1 MRPTRGPS
9 TQEKTRVSHSFFC
22 SASGRPEKKHHRRSV
37 RLRVTSKVTGL
48 FGNHRPF
55 SPCPG
60 PTAVF
65 CSFSRDSLMDSYF
78 LYAVFDR
85 ETFTRGSGCP
95 GSDHL
100 VAFPLDCSAASSLAL
115 GAAASYL
122 EGRSRRRSYTTKV
135 GRRVLCH
142 SSLRIRQSA
151 RERAGEPLR
160 ARPTIHAHGLT
171 RTHARCP
178 TTPSATCP
186 RPSGLRRRSR
196 SKLQGCGCGC
206 GRARLSSASLFGA
219 LEGAAC

>member
-1 MRPTRGPS
+1 MLPTRGPS

-37 RLRVTSKVTGL
+37 RLRVTSKVAGL
-48 FGNHRPF
+48 LVTDPFPLPRFHRGLLLF
-55 SPCPG
+55 L
-60 PTAVF
+60 
-65 CSFSRDSLMDSYF
+65 SRDTLMDSYF
-78 LYAVFDR
+78 LYAVR
-85 ETFTRGSGCP
+85 YLIAKLTRGCP
-95 GSDHL
+95 GSEFL

-142 SSLRIRQSA
+142 SSIMIRQSA

-206 GRARLSSASLFGA
+206 GRARLASASLFGA

>member
-1 MRPTRGPS
+1 MSASLVMRPTRGPS

-37 RLRVTSKVTGL
+37 RLRVTSKAQVFLVT
-48 FGNHRPF
+48 RPF

-85 ETFTRGSGCP
+85 KTFSRGSGCP
-95 GSDHL
+95 GSEFL

-142 SSLRIRQSA
+142 SS
-151 RERAGEPLR
+151 
-160 ARPTIHAHGLT
+160 HD
-171 RTHARCP
+171 
-178 TTPSATCP
+178 
-186 RPSGLRRRSR
+186 
-196 SKLQGCGCGC
+196 
-206 GRARLSSASLFGA
+206 SSISS
-219 LEGAAC
+219 